1 MNLYEVTLYET
12 IKKTLVYEVKAR
24 GEKEAKRIA
33 KKLYKYEGADEEW
46 ITGCSIVE
54 DAGVLLVEN
63 NVSVEEEE

>member
-33 KKLYKYEGADEEW
+33 KRLYKYEGADEEW
-46 ITGCSIVE
+46 FTSYEISE
-54 DAGVLLVEN
+54 DANAFLLQNDVP
-63 NVSVEEEE
+63 VDEE